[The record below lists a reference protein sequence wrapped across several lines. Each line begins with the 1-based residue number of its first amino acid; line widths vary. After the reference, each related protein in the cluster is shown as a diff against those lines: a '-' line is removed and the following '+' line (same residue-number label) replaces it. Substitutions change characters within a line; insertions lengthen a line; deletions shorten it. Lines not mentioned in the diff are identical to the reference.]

1 MPDKYQDMN
10 NGEHFHADQ
19 NMTTITDFHNLNLY
33 GKKRLHRPR
42 IRDKK
47 FKNIFSEIKTI
58 EEKK

>member
-10 NGEHFHADQ
+10 NGEHFHEDK
-19 NMTTITDFHNLNLY
+19 NMTTTDFNNLKLY
-33 GKKRLHRPR
+33 PKERLHRPR

-47 FKNIFSEIKTI
+47 FKSIFSEIKTI

>member
-1 MPDKYQDMN
+1 MLIKDDDL
-10 NGEHFHADQ
+10 HADNQ
-19 NMTTITDFHNLNLY
+19 MTTTDFHNLNLY

-47 FKNIFSEIKTI
+47 FKSIFSEIKTI